1 MRLLLKSML
10 VALLLSACPLSTAV
24 SAMEPELPTLDE
36 LLAGD
41 IDDAEDFI
49 NKFVKRHPKHAEGH
63 FYRGN
68 IMAMQAGNST
78 IWALSYAGK
87 ALDSFEQAVALE
99 PQHHQY
105 RMALASFHFAAPGIA
120 GGDKDEAWRQV
131 AALKEFDPFHAM
143 QLELGYWSAEE
154 DKSRYNDI
162 VANALELYPLDPR
175 LLFRV
180 GMNDQS
186 AKNYPQAQQRFAL
199 CANADNV
206 AAALTNPQITVY
218 RDTQEL
224 MELSRLNCLYQ
235 IGRTAVISEAE
246 TDAGIA
252 ALEAYLQVSDLHRTL
267 PPHDWARL
275 RLAALLIQAEQTDQA
290 RQILAQVKPSDDAM
304 KKEHKALSQKL

>member
-1 MRLLLKSML
+1 MRLFLKTALL
-10 VALLLSACPLSTAV
+10 ALLLSACPLS
-24 SAMEPELPTLDE
+24 AMEPELPRLDE

-49 NKFVKRHPKHAEGH
+49 NKYVKRRPQHAEGH

-87 ALDSFEQAVALE
+87 ALDSFEKAVELN

-105 RMALASFHFAAPGIA
+105 RMALASFHFAAPSIA
-120 GGDKDEAWRQV
+120 GGDLDEAWRQV

-143 QLELGYWSAEE
+143 QLELGYWGAEE
-154 DKSRYNDI
+154 DKTRYHEI
-162 VANALELYPLDPR
+162 VEDALKLYPLDPR

-180 GMNDQS
+180 GMNLQA
-186 AKNYPQAQQRFAL
+186 AKSYPQAQQHFAT
-199 CANADNV
+199 CANADNIAV
-206 AAALTNPQITVY
+206 ALNNPQITVY
-218 RDTQEL
+218 QETDENMQL
-224 MELSRLNCLYQ
+224 ARLNCLYQ
-235 IGRTAVISEAE
+235 IGRTAVISEADLE
-246 TDAGIA
+246 AGIE
-252 ALEAYLQVSDLHRTL
+252 ALDAYLQVSNLHRTL

-275 RLAALLIQAEQTDQA
+275 RLAALLIMAKQPEQA
-290 RQILAQVKPSDDAM
+290 RKLLAQVKPSDDAM